1 MEEDPYLFLKI
12 LSQHSSSFFSFDVIV
27 ATIIL
32 IFLFAF
38 SAFFSGSEFA
48 FFALKS
54 NEIEE
59 LRKDKSN
66 VRLINLIKN
75 PNKLLATILIAN
87 NLINISIIILLAY
100 ISSITFEFHNKPKL
114 EFILEVLIITL
125 LLLLFGQITPK
136 TYANKNARAF
146 SVMMAY
152 PISLL
157 EKIFYPLSYFLIN
170 STNFIDKRLKKKQRE
185 VSIDNLAKALDLT
198 KEDSKLHEKKILRSI
213 IEFGDTDVKEIMKS
227 RLDVFAIKN
236 DLPFK
241 EVVEK
246 TIKSSYS
253 RIPVYKDQIDNVIGI
268 LYIKDLIPYLN
279 EDSSFN
285 WIKLCRGAY
294 YVPENKMI
302 NSLLKEFQ
310 VKKNHI
316 AIVVDEYGGM
326 SGIVTLEDV
335 LEEIVGEINDE
346 FDLDENI
353 FSKLDD
359 KNYIFE
365 GKISL
370 IDFLKIVEG
379 DSNYFDYIKGD
390 ADSLAGLIVEQE
402 GRILKKGETCVIPPY
417 VMMIEAADNKRITK
431 IKVTIDEI

>member
-213 IEFGDTDVKEIMKS
+213 I
-227 RLDVFAIKN
+227 
-236 DLPFK
+236 
-241 EVVEK
+241 
-246 TIKSSYS
+246 
-253 RIPVYKDQIDNVIGI
+253 
-268 LYIKDLIPYLN
+268 
-279 EDSSFN
+279 
-285 WIKLCRGAY
+285 
-294 YVPENKMI
+294 
-302 NSLLKEFQ
+302 
-310 VKKNHI
+310 
-316 AIVVDEYGGM
+316 
-326 SGIVTLEDV
+326 
-335 LEEIVGEINDE
+335 
-346 FDLDENI
+346 
-353 FSKLDD
+353 
-359 KNYIFE
+359 
-365 GKISL
+365 
-370 IDFLKIVEG
+370 
-379 DSNYFDYIKGD
+379 
-390 ADSLAGLIVEQE
+390 
-402 GRILKKGETCVIPPY
+402 
-417 VMMIEAADNKRITK
+417 
-431 IKVTIDEI
+431 